1 MTEGKEQLILFSVP
15 KLEKT
20 QRRRIARTAPT
31 SGECVVSRRDRL
43 SRRNRLIV
51 ARYYY
56 WTELQRQRW
65 DDTMRILAD
74 REFFIEE
81 RTVSNILLEEDA
93 YYRELINNE
102 ITRRQLRRTYPGFDW
117 N

>member
-56 WTELQRQRW
+56 WTELQRRRW

-102 ITRRQLRRTYPGFDW
+102 ITRRLLRRTYPGFDW

>member
-31 SGECVVSRRDRL
+31 SGECVLSRRDRL

-56 WTELQRQRW
+56 C
-65 DDTMRILAD
+65 
-74 REFFIEE
+74 
-81 RTVSNILLEEDA
+81 TVSNILLEEDA